1 MCLSDCFV
9 WVLTALS
16 RTSFFRNFDKRIS
29 SECIHDQLYGDIV
42 ACAGQATDRC
52 SFAICISALWS
63 FKLTIYYYVTI
74 VHIVCS
80 PNETN
85 NLCQVLLLHLLS
97 VFDASEVSFGSFRF
111 FFPNIL
117 VYAIELQFLL
127 HYFACSSCMGG
138 SLVCIRMTFTRHFR
152 SIMTHFNLKEMMSWS
167 ENAWSMHKHT
177 FLMTNIQKFDVDA
190 FNSDERAKKAHTHI
204 MLT

>member
-1 MCLSDCFV
+1 MLCTFALTVWNECKRHKYIFATYWNSIQVAAKRFNLRFTILILIICCRFWRLMMCLSDCFV

-16 RTSFFRNFDKRIS
+16 CTSFFWNFDKRIS

-111 FFPNIL
+111 FFLFRI
-117 VYAIELQFLL
+117 
-127 HYFACSSCMGG
+127 
-138 SLVCIRMTFTRHFR
+138 SL
-152 SIMTHFNLKEMMSWS
+152 
-167 ENAWSMHKHT
+167 SMP
-177 FLMTNIQKFDVDA
+177 
-190 FNSDERAKKAHTHI
+190 
-204 MLT
+204 